1 MIKDAFLSKDRLYR
15 YALWRVWDDSVPQA
29 MFIGL
34 NPSTADESNDDKTL
48 RRCIS
53 FSKAWGYGG
62 VCMANLFAFRA
73 TDPDDMKLARDPV
86 GPENDSWIIQLASE
100 ADIVV
105 AAWGNHG
112 VYRGRANAVKEL
124 VEDLHYLNINA
135 SGEPKHPLFVKSGC
149 KPKKWGI

>member
-1 MIKDAFLSKDRLYR
+1 MIKDAFLSKDGLYR

-34 NPSTADESNDDKTL
+34 NPSTAEESNDDKTL

-105 AAWGNHG
+105 AALSLIH
-112 VYRGRANAVKEL
+112 
-124 VEDLHYLNINA
+124 I
-135 SGEPKHPLFVKSGC
+135 
-149 KPKKWGI
+149 